1 MSWVVA
7 VALAL
12 AAFVAVTFVWRAPRE
27 GWATLGAALALGLA
41 GYALQAS
48 PGLSGA
54 PASAIARPALDGGEL
69 IEARR
74 RILGV
79 ESVPSHLITAD
90 AFARRG
96 QYEEAAG
103 ILRSVVGKHPRD
115 AEAWL
120 ALGNALVE
128 HGEGTLSP
136 AALYAYRKAAEI
148 APDSAGPAFFLGL
161 AMIRQGDLIDAHRL
175 WSDQLGAMPADAPG
189 REELATRF
197 AMLDGAMRRL
207 AEQAEQPAQPSPAPS
222 GQ

>member
-1 MSWVVA
+1 VTWALA

-12 AAFVAVTFVWRAPRE
+12 AAFVAVAFVWRAPRE
-27 GWATLGAALALGLA
+27 AWATLGAALALGLA

-48 PGLSGA
+48 PGIPGA
-54 PASAIARPALDGGEL
+54 PASATAKPPLDGSAL
-69 IEARR
+69 IGARR
-74 RILGV
+74 RVLGV
-79 ESVPSHLITAD
+79 EAVPSHLITAD

-96 QYEEAAG
+96 QYAEAAG
-103 ILRSVVGKHPRD
+103 LLRGVVSKHPRD

-136 AALYAYRKAAEI
+136 AALYAYRRSAALD
-148 APDSAGPAFFLGL
+148 PKSAGPAFFLGL
-161 AMIRQGDLIDAHRL
+161 GLIRQGDLIDAHRL

-189 REELATRF
+189 RAELAARF
-197 AMLDGAMRRL
+197 AMLDSAMRRL
-207 AEQAEQPAQPSPAPS
+207 VAEPPATPQAQPS

>member
-12 AAFVAVTFVWRAPRE
+12 AAFAAVAFVWRAPRE
-27 GWATLGAALALGLA
+27 AWATLGAALALGLA

-48 PGLSGA
+48 PNVPGA
-54 PASAIARPALDGGEL
+54 PASATAKPTLDGTEL

-79 ESVPSHLITAD
+79 EAVPSHLITAD

-96 QYEEAAG
+96 QYAEAAG
-103 ILRSVVGKHPRD
+103 LLRGVVSKHPRD

-136 AALYAYRKAAEI
+136 AALYAYRRAEAL
-148 APDSAGPAFFLGL
+148 APQSAGPAFFLGL
-161 AMIRQGDLIDAHRL
+161 ALIRQGDLIDAHRL

-189 REELATRF
+189 RAELAERF

-207 AEQAEQPAQPSPAPS
+207 VAEPQAQPS